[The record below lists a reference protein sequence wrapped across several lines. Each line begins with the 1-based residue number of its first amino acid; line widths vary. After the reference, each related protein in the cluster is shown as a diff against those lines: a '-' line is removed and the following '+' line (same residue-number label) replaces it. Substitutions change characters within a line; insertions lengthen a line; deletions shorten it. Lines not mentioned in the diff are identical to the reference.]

1 MLVGILSCA
10 LCAVSCGER
19 TESAVKTVKA
29 FLDHSET
36 SLKRVIFNVFKDS
49 DWEIYSNILKING

>member
-1 MLVGILSCA
+1 M
-10 LCAVSCGER
+10 
-19 TESAVKTVKA
+19 KTVKA